1 MAQKGRKKS
10 GTAGGSGGQGHK
22 ARSGRGKART
32 AAAKGRSGAQAS
44 RPERRSIPGWA
55 WLLVGA
61 ALGAGAL
68 FFLQYQQQGG
78 GEADPA
84 SGNPAGPS
92 EPQAEQ
98 RPDEE
103 PSKEQEQGRQYEFY
117 EMLMQDEVSV
127 PEEDLSEADE
137 RRSEEEEREELSRAT
152 NFEEGQRYLLQ
163 AGSFQHH
170 EDAESMRA
178 SLALVGLPA
187 QIHTV
192 ELQGGE
198 EWHRVRVGPFE
209 DRGRIEEARSR
220 MEKNDIEPLML
231 RQEG

>member
-84 SGNPAGPS
+84 SGDPASG
-92 EPQAEQ
+92 PQAEQ
-98 RPDEE
+98 RSDEE

-137 RRSEEEEREELSRAT
+137 RRSEEEEREELTRAT

-231 RQEG
+231 RQQG

>member
-84 SGNPAGPS
+84 SGDPASG
-92 EPQAEQ
+92 PQAEQ

-137 RRSEEEEREELSRAT
+137 RRSEEEEREELTRAT